1 MDLHLT
7 VMQIAEALFR
17 NRRHVQ
23 FVGRRRS
30 TLRRFLSAFISPTN
44 IEEAPIGLVTPR
56 RV

>member
-30 TLRRFLSAFISPTN
+30 TLRRFLSAFSPTN